1 MSGSELFNKDQLKA
15 IKHLTGPAMVI
26 AGPGS
31 GKTTVI
37 TNRIRYLIDSGAAR
51 PSEILV
57 ITFTAA
63 AASEMRSRFIK
74 LSSDSSNTSEPCF
87 GTFHSIFY
95 HFLREH
101 PAYSNLRLAEQS
113 ECVNILK
120 QIVLS
125 IIPDN
130 TFTSDYYIYLLN
142 EISRQKTSL
151 CSEPCMPLV
160 TKVMPRYC
168 ADMLD
173 AGLVDF
179 DDMLVLCL
187 KLMQEEPS
195 VLRYLRNK
203 YRFLMID
210 EFQDI
215 DGLQFEIVRL
225 LAAPH
230 NNIFVVGDD
239 DQSIYGFRGSDPGIM
254 LKFRDYYPDASFI
267 ELFTNYRSSKPIVRA
282 ASRLISYNKLR
293 FDKNFEAVSTCRLGI
308 DYVSYRDREEEAE
321 AIVRDILSLPREIES
336 VAVLFRTHRTGNA
349 LKSCIDRKIHTAF
362 MQENTVRERQYNKNQ
377 VPELYSLS
385 EELRTDSKAL
395 KPSVCN
401 VEPRMDAKVSVLTA
415 GSRSITER
423 LSAVNLMT
431 FHASKGLEFDAVYII
446 SANEGITPLKSAGN
460 DEIEEER
467 RLFYVALTRAKKYVH
482 ISDIFTLY
490 NKTQKMSRFVRESLG
505 LLKTMNV
512 LRHLQ

>member
-1 MSGSELFNKDQLKA
+1 MSGSKLFNKDQLKA

-74 LSSDSSNTSEPCF
+74 LSADSPYTSEPYF

-120 QIVLS
+120 RIVLS

-151 CSEPCMPLV
+151 CSEPCMPLL
-160 TKVMPRYC
+160 TKVMPRYR
-168 ADMLD
+168 AAMLN
-173 AGLVDF
+173 AGLIDF

-187 KLMQEEPS
+187 KLMKEEPS
-195 VLRYLRNK
+195 VLRHLRNK
-203 YRFLMID
+203 YRFLMVD

-225 LAAPH
+225 LAAPY

-282 ASRLISYNKLR
+282 ASRLISHNKLR
-293 FDKNFEAVSTCRLGI
+293 FDKNFETVSTCRLGI

-321 AIVRDILSLPREIES
+321 AIVRDILSLPPEIES

-349 LKSCIDRKIHTAF
+349 IKRCID
-362 MQENTVRERQYNKNQ
+362 NK
-377 VPELYSLS
+377 
-385 EELRTDSKAL
+385 LRAVHFKF
-395 KPSVCN
+395 
-401 VEPRMDAKVSVLTA
+401 
-415 GSRSITER
+415 ITER
-423 LSAVNLMT
+423 LSSVSLIT

-467 RLFYVALTRAKKYVH
+467 RLFYVALTRAKKFVH
-482 ISDIFTLY
+482 ISDTRTLY

>member
-1 MSGSELFNKDQLKA
+1 MSGSKLFNRDQLKA

-37 TNRIRYLIDSGAAR
+37 TNRIKYLIDSR
-51 PSEILV
+51 SCEPREILI

-74 LSSDSSNTSEPCF
+74 LSADSSYASEPCF

-101 PAYSNLRLAEQS
+101 PTYSRLRLAKQS
-113 ECVNILK
+113 ECVNILR
-120 QIVLS
+120 QIVFS

-130 TFTSDYYIYLLN
+130 SFTSDYYIYLLN

-151 CSEPCMPLV
+151 SSEPCMPLLD
-160 TKVMPRYC
+160 KLMPRYR
-168 ADMLD
+168 ADMLK
-173 AGLVDF
+173 AGLIDF

-187 KLMQEEPS
+187 KLMRDEPS
-195 VLRYLRNK
+195 MLRHLRER
-203 YRFLMID
+203 YRFLMVD

-215 DGLQFEIVRL
+215 DGLQFEIVRM
-225 LAAPH
+225 LAAPC

-254 LKFRDYYPDASFI
+254 LKFRDYYPNASFI

-282 ASRLISYNKLR
+282 ASRLISHNKLR
-293 FDKNFEAVSTCRLGI
+293 FDKSFEALSTCRLGI
-308 DYVSYRDREEEAE
+308 EYARYRDREEEAE
-321 AIVRDILSLPREIES
+321 AIVRDILSLPPEIKS
-336 VAVLFRTHRTGNA
+336 IAVLYRTHRTGNA
-349 LKSCIDRKIHTAF
+349 IMRCIDSKLRAAHFRNNNIPGDGDTDS
-362 MQENTVRERQYNKNQ
+362 VNKA
-377 VPELYSLS
+377 S
-385 EELRTDSKAL
+385 EADHDRRGLGTDSKGLGSA
-395 KPSVCN
+395 
-401 VEPRMDAKVSVLTA
+401 VEGSCRIDNKKTEELHNKVIA
-415 GSRSITER
+415 ER
-423 LSAVNLMT
+423 LNSLRLLT

-446 SANEGITPLKSAGN
+446 SANENTTPLKSADNG
-460 DEIEEER
+460 EIEEER

-482 ISDIFTLY
+482 ISVTSTLY
-490 NKTQKMSRFVRESLG
+490 NKKQKISRFVRESLG
-505 LLKTMNV
+505 LLKTVNL

>member
-1 MSGSELFNKDQLKA
+1 MSGSKLFNKDQLKA

-37 TNRIRYLIDSGAAR
+37 TKRIRYLIDSGAAR

-63 AASEMRSRFIK
+63 AAFEMRSRFIK
-74 LSSDSSNTSEPCF
+74 LSTDSSYTSEPCF

-120 QIVLS
+120 RIVLS

-151 CSEPCMPLV
+151 SSKPCMPLLD
-160 TKVMPRYC
+160 KVMPQYR
-168 ADMLD
+168 AAMLK
-173 AGLVDF
+173 AGLIDF

-187 KLMQEEPS
+187 KLMKDEPS
-195 VLRYLRNK
+195 MLRHLRK
-203 YRFLMID
+203 TYRFLMVD

-225 LAAPH
+225 LAVPD

-254 LKFRDYYPDASFI
+254 LKFCDYYPDASFI

-282 ASRLISYNKLR
+282 AARLISHNKLR
-293 FDKNFEAVSTCRLGI
+293 FDKSFEAVSTCRLGI
-308 DYVSYRDREEEAE
+308 DYVGYRDREEEAE
-321 AIVRDILSLPREIES
+321 AIVRDILSLPQEIES

-349 LKSCIDRKIHTAF
+349 IKQCID
-362 MQENTVRERQYNKNQ
+362 NK
-377 VPELYSLS
+377 
-385 EELRTDSKAL
+385 LRAAHFKF
-395 KPSVCN
+395 
-401 VEPRMDAKVSVLTA
+401 
-415 GSRSITER
+415 ITER
-423 LSAVNLMT
+423 LSSVSLIT

-482 ISDIFTLY
+482 ISDTCVLY
-490 NKTQKMSRFVRESLG
+490 NKKQNMSRFVRESLG

>member
-1 MSGSELFNKDQLKA
+1 MSGSKLFNKDQLKA

-37 TNRIRYLIDSGAAR
+37 TNRISYLIDSGVAR

-74 LSSDSSNTSEPCF
+74 LSADSSYTSEPCF

-120 QIVLS
+120 RIVLS

-151 CSEPCMPLV
+151 SSKPCMPLLD
-160 TKVMPRYC
+160 KVMPQYR
-168 ADMLD
+168 AAMLK
-173 AGLVDF
+173 AGLIDF

-187 KLMQEEPS
+187 KLMKEEPS
-195 VLRYLRNK
+195 VLNHLRNK
-203 YRFLMID
+203 YRFLMVD

-225 LAAPH
+225 LAAPD

-254 LKFRDYYPDASFI
+254 LKFRDYYPDAAFI

-282 ASRLISYNKLR
+282 AARLISHNKLR
-293 FDKNFEAVSTCRLGI
+293 FDKSFEAVSTCRLGI

-321 AIVRDILSLPREIES
+321 AVVRDILSLPPEVES

-349 LKSCIDRKIHTAF
+349 LRRCIDSKLQSLH
-362 MQENTVRERQYNKNQ
+362 MQENAVSGELHSGNKAAAPIHGCGNLSTYSDGLGTEVERACRLDGMKSDQDEVQNK
-377 VPELYSLS
+377 L
-385 EELRTDSKAL
+385 
-395 KPSVCN
+395 
-401 VEPRMDAKVSVLTA
+401 
-415 GSRSITER
+415 ITER
-423 LSAVNLMT
+423 LSSVSLIT

-467 RLFYVALTRAKKYVH
+467 RLFYVALTRAKKFVH
-482 ISDIFTLY
+482 ISDTSTFY
-490 NKTQKMSRFVRESLG
+490 NKKQKMSRFVRESLG

>member
-1 MSGSELFNKDQLKA
+1 MSGSELFNKDQLRA

-37 TNRIRYLIDSGAAR
+37 TNRIRYIIDSGAAR

-63 AASEMRSRFIK
+63 AASEMRSRFVK
-74 LSSDSSNTSEPCF
+74 LSADSSHTSEPCF

-120 QIVLS
+120 RIVLS

-151 CSEPCMPLV
+151 SGKSCMPLV
-160 TKVMPRYC
+160 TKVMPQYC
-168 ADMLD
+168 ADMLN
-173 AGLVDF
+173 AGLIDF

-187 KLMQEEPS
+187 KLMKEETS
-195 VLRYLRNK
+195 VLRHLRNK
-203 YRFLMID
+203 YRFLMVD

-282 ASRLISYNKLR
+282 ASRLISHNKLR
-293 FDKNFEAVSTCRLGI
+293 FDKNFEAVSTCRFGI

-321 AIVRDILSLPREIES
+321 AVVRDILSLPPEIES
-336 VAVLFRTHRTGNA
+336 VAILFRTHRTGNA
-349 LKSCIDRKIHTAF
+349 LRRCIDGKLQSLH
-362 MQENTVRERQYNKNQ
+362 MQENAVSG
-377 VPELYSLS
+377 ELYSG
-385 EELRTDSKAL
+385 
-395 KPSVCN
+395 N
-401 VEPRMDAKVSVLTA
+401 KVSELFYARGCIGKNSKGLSSEAERACQLDGTK
-415 GSRSITER
+415 REDKQNKIITER
-423 LSAVNLMT
+423 LSSVSLIT

-490 NKTQKMSRFVRESLG
+490 NKKQNMSRFVRESLG

>member
-1 MSGSELFNKDQLKA
+1 MSGSKLFNEDQLKA

-37 TNRIRYLIDSGAAR
+37 TNRISYLIDSSAAR

-74 LSSDSSNTSEPCF
+74 LSADSSYTSEPCF

-120 QIVLS
+120 RIVLS

-151 CSEPCMPLV
+151 SSKPCMPLL
-160 TKVMPRYC
+160 TKVMPQYC
-168 ADMLD
+168 ADMLK
-173 AGLVDF
+173 AGLIDF

-187 KLMQEEPS
+187 KLMKDDPS
-195 VLRYLRNK
+195 MLRHLRK
-203 YRFLMID
+203 TYRFLMVD

-225 LAAPH
+225 LAAPY

-254 LKFRDYYPDASFI
+254 LKFRDYYPDVSFI
-267 ELFTNYRSSKPIVRA
+267 ELFTNYRSSKPIVKA
-282 ASRLISYNKLR
+282 ASRLISHNKLR
-293 FDKNFEAVSTCRLGI
+293 FDKSFEAVSTCRLGI
-308 DYVSYRDREEEAE
+308 DYASYRDREGEAE
-321 AIVRDILSLPREIES
+321 AIVRDILSLPPEIES

-349 LKSCIDRKIHTAF
+349 IKQCID
-362 MQENTVRERQYNKNQ
+362 NK
-377 VPELYSLS
+377 
-385 EELRTDSKAL
+385 LRAAHFKFI
-395 KPSVCN
+395 
-401 VEPRMDAKVSVLTA
+401 R
-415 GSRSITER
+415 ER
-423 LSAVNLMT
+423 LSSVSLIT

-460 DEIEEER
+460 DEIDEER

-482 ISDIFTLY
+482 ISDTCVLY
-490 NKTQKMSRFVRESLG
+490 NKKQNMSRFVRESLG